1 MLVESLLEDM
11 DILSSSGNLYSVS
24 NIKIMRFV
32 QATLRANFLYNRDV
46 HYLVRN
52 GEVVLIDEHT
62 GRSMP

>member
-32 QATLRANFLYNRDV
+32 QAILRANFYITEMFTIL
-46 HYLVRN
+46 
-52 GEVVLIDEHT
+52 
-62 GRSMP
+62 